1 MEMHSVACPVCG
13 YHQFKMEFQV
23 IDYFVTK
30 EEFCIQSCIK
40 CGMHLTADV
49 PADSEIS
56 AYYKSEDYI
65 SHSDTRKGLVNRAY
79 HIVRDYMLARK
90 YTSIRRSTGKNKGT
104 ILDIGAGTGYFLHYM
119 KKKNW
124 EVYGTEK
131 SVEAREFAKKHRN
144 LDILPE
150 DALFSLPTASFDAI
164 TLWHVME
171 HLPNI
176 RQYWQIISKL
186 LKPDGILII
195 ALPNSGSW
203 DAKHYGSYWAAWDV
217 PRHLWHFTPKHIEKS
232 GDKEGFRLIHSQRM
246 PFDAFYISIMS
257 EKYKKSA
264 FPILKGIFFGKISW
278 LSSLFNK
285 NRCSSLMYIFRKSV

>member
-1 MEMHSVACPVCG
+1 MEMNSVACPVCG
-13 YHQFKMEFQV
+13 YHQFKMEFQA
-23 IDYFVTK
+23 IDHFVTNR
-30 EEFCIQSCIK
+30 EFRIQSCIK

-49 PADSEIS
+49 PGVEEIS

-65 SHSDTRKGLVNRAY
+65 SHSDTRKGLINRVYHIIRAY
-79 HIVRDYMLARK
+79 MLGSK
-90 YTSIRRSTGKNKGT
+90 YATIKRSFGKNKGT
-104 ILDIGAGTGYFLHYM
+104 ILDIGAGTGYFLQYM
-119 KKKNW
+119 KQKNW

-131 SVEAREFAKKHRN
+131 SIEAREFAKSRLN
-144 LDILPE
+144 MDIMPD
-150 DALFSLPTASFDAI
+150 DALFSLPPASFDLI

-176 RQYWQIISKL
+176 RQYWQVISRL

-195 ALPNSGSW
+195 ALPNSSSW

-217 PRHLWHFTPKHIEKS
+217 PRHIWHFTPKLIEKL
-232 GDKEGFRLIHSQRM
+232 GNREGFRLIHSKRM

-264 FPILKGIFFGKISW
+264 YPIFKGILFGKISW
-278 LSSLFNK
+278 LSSLLNK